1 MCICGYSNWA
11 PPRYDPFDGTRGWAP
26 VHLISACVCV
36 FSERQADDMYGSRIT
51 MISETQSSCWT
62 RPPGLALSPPITE
75 ASWPVPPNHKPLR
88 SKHGFFFFLPVVVPA
103 IRHRGELWCYPTS
116 RRMCRVFSVCML
128 SIHTFTFTLGTN
140 THTGEHAPYDGGC
153 FGRIEKQ

>member
-1 MCICGYSNWA
+1 MCICGYGNWA
-11 PPRYDPFDGTRGWAP
+11 PPRDDPFDRTRGWPP
-26 VHLISACVCV
+26 VHLISARVCV

-62 RPPGLALSPPITE
+62 RPPGLALSPPLLKPAGWCHPTTNRLD
-75 ASWPVPPNHKPLR
+75 PNTA
-88 SKHGFFFFLPVVVPA
+88 FFLPVVVPA

-116 RRMCRVFSVCML
+116 PRMCRVFSVCML

-140 THTGEHAPYDGGC
+140 THADEHAPYDGGC